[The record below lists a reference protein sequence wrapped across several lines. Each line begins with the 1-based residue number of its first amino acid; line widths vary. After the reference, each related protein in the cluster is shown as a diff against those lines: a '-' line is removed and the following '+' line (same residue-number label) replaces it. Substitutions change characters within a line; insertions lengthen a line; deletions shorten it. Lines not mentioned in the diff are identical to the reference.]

1 MVLILVMCREDYS
14 VVGSALLNGLI
25 EILHPTR
32 DMILRQFFFRQTP
45 TTSLGRT
52 TEWDLDP

>member
-14 VVGSALLNGLI
+14 FVGSALLNGLI

-32 DMILRQFFFRQTP
+32 DIILRQFCFRQTP
-45 TTSLGRT
+45 TTSLGRAN
-52 TEWDLDP
+52 E